1 MQTRL
6 ERLIQSVV
14 DLGFTTRE
22 EVDALANDWARVQFE
37 KESTF
42 DDESETEGFLEF
54 LGNCGVLSSAQ
65 LRGLKAILDSA
76 GPQAPEPAESA
87 DPLVGR
93 KFGDYLTGDKL
104 GEGAMGK
111 IYLAKKEGEASPE
124 QYVIKVFTA
133 TETEVDRERVRREG
147 ELLDRIEHPN
157 VVRCF
162 EAGRTGKHFYLVL
175 EYIPGETLQALM
187 ERRRRLPWEG
197 AIRAVGQI
205 AQALRAIHAHGI
217 VHRDV
222 KPHNVLV
229 KSDGTIKLCDFG
241 LAKAAEEVQVRSQ
254 AGMILGSPAYIAPEQ
269 WGDHDVDSRA
279 DLFAL
284 GVVAYF
290 LITGAYPFRG
300 RTPAD
305 FALRIRQGE
314 YPPLETLAP
323 GVPPALS
330 WVVTQLLERDRR
342 HRTPTAAAVIEDLS
356 RVLHGKLPKVP
367 RLEGPN
373 GAFLALVGRDL
384 FQVGRNSKCDLWLD
398 HPGLAEIHARLER
411 TDNGLLLRTIDEQA
425 WVEVNGQRA
434 QGEVV
439 LKPDDEVRFAS
450 DQEPW
455 TYRAGNLGKRKTR
468 RRGDSGI
475 YSVLP
480 APATEESVEVPA
492 LALDALVD
500 GGHPLALLACIED
513 LDARGQ
519 QLRIDAS
526 VRIALASGMP
536 AEVARRMQTRAR
548 QIGVRRREWLSNCL
562 FHTTYE
568 NLGSEAEAWLAWWWD
583 ARERYAVQIRP
594 ERPRQRAFVDIETAE
609 GARRVGLDP
618 ARSDW
623 ELGRSLQSEISVR
636 DVSVS
641 RSHAAILR
649 LGRGFAFRDLG
660 SRQGVRIEGERR
672 TLGTLLSGDVLQ
684 IGRVRVQFRT
694 EVEASAGEG
703 QPLWIDRLSF
713 TALVEDSAPQVV
725 QALIGLLDA
734 ESLLS
739 QLAGHLEARAPG
751 IAKELVV
758 PFLETQR
765 RTALESLPRAAG
777 VDCGP
782 RPEAWREWWERARAS
797 WPTQLAPRGWIL

>member
-6 ERLIQSVV
+6 ELLIQSIV

-37 KESTF
+37 KEATF

-65 LRGLKAILDSA
+65 LRGLKTILDSA
-76 GPQAPEPAESA
+76 GSARLEAAEAA

-93 KFGDYLTGDKL
+93 KFGDYVTGDKL

-111 IYLAKKEGEASPE
+111 IYLAKKAGEAAS
-124 QYVIKVFTA
+124 QYVVKVFTSA
-133 TETEVDRERVRREG
+133 ETEVERERIRREG
-147 ELLDRIEHPN
+147 ELLSKIEHPN

-162 EAGRTGKHFYLVL
+162 EAGRTGAHFYLVL
-175 EYIPGETLQALM
+175 EFVPGETLQAIM

-205 AQALRAIHAHGI
+205 AQALRAIHQHGI

-229 KSDGTIKLCDFG
+229 KSDGTVKLCDFG

-269 WGDHDVDSRA
+269 WGDHDVDARA

-305 FALRIRQGE
+305 FALRIRSGE
-314 YPPLETLAP
+314 FPPIETLAP

-342 HRTPTAAAVIEDLS
+342 HRTPNAAAVVEDLA
-356 RVLHGKLPKVP
+356 RVMHGKLPKVP
-367 RLEGPN
+367 RLEGPS

-384 FQVGRNSKCDLWLD
+384 FQIGRNSKCDLWLD

-411 TDNGLLLRTIDEQA
+411 TDNGLLLRTVDEQA
-425 WVEVNGQRA
+425 WVVVNGQRA

-439 LKPDDEVRFAS
+439 LKPDDEVLFAS

-455 TYRAGNLGKRKTR
+455 TYRAGNLGKRNPR
-468 RRGDSGI
+468 RRGDSGL

-480 APATEESVEVPA
+480 APADEESVELPA

-513 LDARGQ
+513 LDPRAQRLQ
-519 QLRIDAS
+519 IEAS
-526 VRIALASGMP
+526 VRIAVSAGVP
-536 AEVARRMQTRAR
+536 ADLVRRMRSRAR

-583 ARERYAVQIRP
+583 ARERYAVQVRP
-594 ERPRQRAFVDIETAE
+594 ERPVQRAFVDIETQE
-609 GARRVGLDP
+609 GSRRVPLDP

-672 TLGTLLSGDVLQ
+672 TLGTLLPGDVLQ
-684 IGRVRVQFRT
+684 IGRVKVLFQT
-694 EVEASAGEG
+694 EVEASAGPG

-713 TALVEDSAPQVV
+713 TALVEESAPQIV
-725 QALIGLLDA
+725 QTLIAFLEPEPMIA
-734 ESLLS
+734 KLS
-739 QLAGHLEARAPG
+739 APLEARAPG
-751 IAKELVV
+751 ITKELVL
-758 PFLETQR
+758 PFVHSQHRLARE
-765 RTALESLPRAAG
+765 ALPRACG

-782 RPEAWREWWERARAS
+782 EAGAWREWWERARSS
-797 WPTQLAPRGWIL
+797 WPAQLTPRGWIL

>member
-1 MQTRL
+1 
-6 ERLIQSVV
+6 VV
-14 DLGFTTRE
+14 
-22 EVDALANDWARVQFE
+22 
-37 KESTF
+37 
-42 DDESETEGFLEF
+42 
-54 LGNCGVLSSAQ
+54 
-65 LRGLKAILDSA
+65 
-76 GPQAPEPAESA
+76 
-87 DPLVGR
+87 
-93 KFGDYLTGDKL
+93 
-104 GEGAMGK
+104 
-111 IYLAKKEGEASPE
+111 
-124 QYVIKVFTA
+124 KVFTA
-133 TETEVDRERVRREG
+133 TETEEDRERIRRECQ
-147 ELLDRIEHPN
+147 LLDQIEHPN
-157 VVRCF
+157 VVRCY
-162 EAGRTGKHFYLVL
+162 ESGRTGKYFYLVL
-175 EYIPGETLQALM
+175 EYVPGETLQALM

-197 AIRAVGQI
+197 EVRAVGQI

-229 KSDGTIKLCDFG
+229 KSDGTLKLCDFG
-241 LAKAAEEVQVRSQ
+241 LAKAADAVQVRSR

-269 WGDHDVDSRA
+269 WGDHDVDARA

-342 HRTPTAAAVIEDLS
+342 HRTPTAAAVIEDLA

-367 RLEGPN
+367 RLEGPS

-384 FQVGRNSKCDLWLD
+384 FQVGRNPKCDLWLD
-398 HPGLAEIHARLER
+398 HPGLAEVHARLER
-411 TDNGLLLRTIDEQA
+411 TDNGLLLRTVDDQA

-439 LKPDDEVRFAS
+439 LKPDDEVLFAS
-450 DQEPW
+450 GQAPW
-455 TYRAGNLGKRKTR
+455 TYRPGNLGKRKTR

-475 YSVLP
+475 YSALP
-480 APATEESVEVPA
+480 APAAEESVRIPA

-513 LDARGQ
+513 LDPRAQRLQ
-519 QLRIDAS
+519 IEAS
-526 VRIALASGMP
+526 VR
-536 AEVARRMQTRAR
+536 VAVGAGTSADQVRKMRTRAR

-583 ARERYAVQIRP
+583 ARERYAVQFRP
-594 ERPRQRAFVDIETAE
+594 DRPSERAFVEIETQE
-609 GARRVGLDP
+609 GTRRVDLDP
-618 ARSDW
+618 ERSDW
-623 ELGRSLQSEISVR
+623 EIGRSLQSEVSVR

-672 TLGTLLSGDVLQ
+672 TLGTLLPGDVLQ
-684 IGRVRVQFRT
+684 VGRVKVAFRT
-694 EVEASAGEG
+694 EAEGSAGPG
-703 QPLWIDRLSF
+703 QPGWIDRLSYA
-713 TALVEDSAPQVV
+713 ALVEESAPQVV
-725 QALIGLLDA
+725 QTLIAFLDPAALLPK
-734 ESLLS
+734 LS
-739 QLAGHLEARAPG
+739 GPLEARAAG
-751 IAKELVV
+751 ISDELVY
-758 PFLETQR
+758 PFLDAQR
-765 RTALESLPRAAG
+765 RLAREALPRACG

-782 RPEAWREWWERARAS
+782 QPAAWREWWERARGS
-797 WPTQLAPRGWIL
+797 WAPQLTPRGWLL